1 MQITKTEN
9 EDLEKPV
16 NNLSPKH
23 LLHRICFLGSFLL
36 LFFLSSALQAQEAK
50 FVPGKKYLIDSIEVK
65 GLKSFKE
72 KTVISYSGLRQ
83 GQMIQ
88 LPGDQISSVINKL
101 WNLDLFSDINF
112 YATHV
117 KENSLTLEIEIEELP
132 TLSDVKVYGLK
143 KGKME
148 TLIKET
154 ELTPGKKLSE
164 SFLTNTKN
172 YIVNKYKKEGFLNTK
187 VNLNT
192 LPDSTASN
200 QLKMVINV
208 DRGERVKIKAI
219 EFEGNEVFTNKRL
232 AKQLKNTKK
241 KAFYRFWKKSKYI
254 PKDFLED
261 KEALLDFFKEK
272 GYRDARIVKDTI
284 IVNNKRA
291 LTLKFNVEEGNRY
304 YFGAID
310 FLGNAAYNDRQLATL
325 LGIKKGEPYNGVL
338 LKKRI
343 QDDTKPDGEN
353 ISNLYQNNGYLFS
366 NINAVEVS
374 AENDTINFEIRITEG
389 KLASFNKIS
398 VVGNDKTNDHVI
410 YREMRTKPGE
420 LYSKD
425 KVVRTVRELGQL
437 GFFDAEQINPEFKNV
452 DPNAGTVDIEF
463 GLQESGASQ
472 IELQGGYGGGGFIGT
487 LGLAFNNFSMRNIFN
502 KESYKPVPSGDGQTL
517 RLRLQSSQFYNTYSF
532 SFAEPWLGGKQPV
545 QFSTSLSRTNQF
557 RYDFFTG
564 RADKSQSFEISSITM
579 GLAKR
584 LRVPDDY
591 FTLSQSI
598 SFQYYNLKNYFT
610 GLFTFGNGVS
620 NNIAYTIALSRNNT
634 YTNPIFPLG
643 GSSFAISA
651 KLTPPFSLISG
662 KDYSNLGDLPEY
674 QSINDLGESV
684 PDQAKI
690 DQEKFRWLEYYK
702 FKFNGTWYTRIV
714 DKLVLKTQTDFGFLG
729 AYNNKRGEI
738 PFERFFL
745 GGDGMA
751 NFAMDGRET
760 IALRG
765 YPNQSLSGN
774 DGSVIYNKFS
784 LELRY
789 PITLKPSASIFAL
802 SFLESGNG
810 YNSFREFNPFNAKR
824 SAGAGIRIF
833 MPAFGLLGI
842 DFGYGFDNP
851 DPALRTPNGWETH
864 FIIGQQF

>member
-1 MQITKTEN
+1 LQITKTEN
-9 EDLEKPV
+9 EDLEKLA
-16 NNLSPKH
+16 NNLSHK
-23 LLHRICFLGSFLL
+23 RILNRAIFLGSFF
-36 LFFLSSALQAQEAK
+36 LFIWSALLTAQEAA

-65 GLKSFKE
+65 GLKSFQE

-112 YATHV
+112 YATNV

-132 TLSDVKVYGLK
+132 TLSDVKVYGLR

-148 TLIKET
+148 TLISET
-154 ELTPGKKLSE
+154 ELTAGKKLSE

-187 VNLNT
+187 VTLNT
-192 LPDSTASN
+192 LPDSTATN

-208 DRGERVKIKAI
+208 DRGERVKIDAI
-219 EFEGNEVFTNKRL
+219 EFEGNTTFSDKRL

-254 PKDFLED
+254 PKDFMED
-261 KEALLDFFKEK
+261 REALLDFFKEK
-272 GYRDARIVKDTI
+272 GYRDARIISDTL
-284 IVNNKRA
+284 IVNNKKS
-291 LTLKFNVEEGNRY
+291 LSLKFNIEEGNRY
-304 YFGAID
+304 YFGDID
-310 FLGNAAYNDRQLATL
+310 FIGNAAYNDRQLATL
-325 LGIKKGEPYNGVL
+325 LGIKKGDAYNGVL

-502 KESYKPVPSGDGQTL
+502 KEAYKPVPSGDGQTL

-620 NNIAYTIALSRNNT
+620 NNIAYTVALSRNNT

-643 GSSFAISA
+643 GSSFLISA
-651 KLTPPFSLISG
+651 KFTPPFSLFSDI
-662 KDYSNLGDLPEY
+662 DFANLGDDPKY
-674 QSINDLGESV
+674 QSINDQGESV
-684 PDQAKI
+684 ADQAKI

-702 FKFNGTWYTRIV
+702 VKFNGTWYTRIV

-729 AYNNKRGEI
+729 AYNSARGDI

-751 NFAMDGRET
+751 NFAMDGREN

-810 YNSFREFNPFNAKR
+810 YNNFREFNPFNAKR
-824 SAGAGIRIF
+824 SAGAGVRIF